1 MRALVFTGLHKMEIQ
16 EREMPKLA
24 HSRSVIVKV
33 RAMGICGS
41 DLHIF
46 NGKHSFAQ
54 YPIVP
59 GHEIAGEVYEVGPG
73 VTTLRVGDRVVLEPI
88 HYCGS
93 CYACRKGQNNVC
105 ENLRVAG
112 AHYDGGCQE
121 FYMEDETN
129 WHKIPDTLQWSH
141 AVMVEPY
148 TIGAQVV
155 ARGKIGAGDVVLIH
169 GAGPAGLIALDMA
182 KEAGAVVAVAE
193 LVEKRLEL
201 AKEFGADL
209 VIDAK
214 TQDTAER
221 IMEFTNGKGPT
232 AVIDAAGIPT
242 SFGDAVK
249 ILSPAGTIV
258 TMTFSPVPVPVQADL
273 ITLKELNIVGSR
285 LQINKFGPVIERMT
299 SRTARID
306 RMITHS
312 FPIEQACKAVEA
324 ANSRSV
330 DVGKVIITFD
340 GKDGMHGEHQTGL

>member
-1 MRALVFTGLHKMEIQ
+1 MKALVFTGLHEMEIQ
-16 EREMPKLA
+16 EREMPRLA
-24 HSRSVIVKV
+24 HGKSVIVKV

-59 GHEIAGEVYEVGPG
+59 GHEIVGEVHEIGAE

-88 HYCGS
+88 HYCGH
-93 CYACRKGQNNVC
+93 CYPCRKGQNNVC
-105 ENLRVAG
+105 ENLRVTG
-112 AHYDGGCQE
+112 AHHDGGCQE
-121 FYMEDETN
+121 FYMEDEAN
-129 WHKIPDTLQWSH
+129 WHKIPDTLSWSQ
-141 AVMVEPY
+141 AVMIEPY
-148 TIGAQVV
+148 TIGAQVI
-155 ARGKIGAGDVVLIH
+155 ARGRIGADDTVLIH

-182 KEAGAVVAVAE
+182 KEAGATVAVAE

-214 TQDTAER
+214 TQDTIEE
-221 IMEFTNGKGPT
+221 IMKFTNGKGPT
-232 AVIDAAGIPT
+232 AVIDAAGLPN

-258 TMTFSPVPVPVQADL
+258 TMTFSPVPTPVQVDL

-285 LQINKFGPVIERMT
+285 LQINKFEPVIRSMT
-299 SRTARID
+299 SRLARID

-312 FPIEQACKAVEA
+312 FPIAQAREAVKVA
-324 ANSRSV
+324 DSRSV

-340 GKDGMHGEHQTGL
+340 